1 MGRRRGLLSA
11 RCPCTCHSAWRSQ
24 SSVKPG
30 RKGAD
35 VRPDSDRTGSAP
47 ARGSGRRGRRRT
59 SSNCATRAQ
68 LRTVVPGLPY
78 VGSGR
83 WRVCQTCV
91 FVTGEDCQRRNVA
104 NVATLHHRGSVCSAG
119 KEPENNKRGSR
130 NVVQCLLK
138 HTSMRVACLLSAVLC
153 VLCYYTV
160 PYHQLVVKDISF
172 AIAGLPVMSFI
183 QAWAII

>member
-1 MGRRRGLLSA
+1 MLSA
-11 RCPCTCHSAWRSQ
+11 LCPYTCHSATRLQ

-35 VRPDSDRTGSAP
+35 VSLDFDGAESAS

-59 SSNCATRAQ
+59 SSNCATRPQ
-68 LRTVVPGLPY
+68 LKTVVLGLRY
-78 VGSGR
+78 IDSRR
-83 WRVCQTCV
+83 WRTCQACLFLTD
-91 FVTGEDCQRRNVA
+91 GDCQRRNVA
-104 NVATLHHRGSVCSAG
+104 NLAALHHRGSVFSAG
-119 KEPENNKRGSR
+119 KEPENDKRGSR

-160 PYHQLVVKDISF
+160 PYHQLVVKDIRF
-172 AIAGLPVMSFI
+172 VIAGLPVMSFI